1 MDTRLLVGAICV
13 ATGILGI
20 AICYLGARNPR
31 QPKWA
36 CETVMAN
43 VLVPSIVGS
52 LAIGPMLLCE
62 YVIVHRSDLKVIDL
76 LIALSIIA
84 AAIIIVKMLHID
96 KRVAAYEQNGP
107 GSRNDR
113 FTTPHGGMGMTA
125 A

>member
-1 MDTRLLVGAICV
+1 MDTRLLVGAICI

-43 VLVPSIVGS
+43 FLVPSIVGALS
-52 LAIGPMLLCE
+52 IGPMLICE
-62 YVIVHRSDLKVIDL
+62 YVIVHRSDLKVVDL

-84 AAIIIVKMLHID
+84 AATIIVKMLHIG
-96 KRVAAYEQNGP
+96 KRVAAYEQKGP
-107 GSRNDR
+107 ASRNDR
-113 FTTPHGGMGMTA
+113 FTTPQGGMGMTA